1 MAGHKELWEQLYEVA
16 IVETN
21 LAKMQQHTQ
30 AAKAAIDARL
40 HELQMDHGG
49 TREEQQALSD
59 ALTGLRVLAREIEAR
74 PLPEAEHA
82 P

>member
-21 LAKMQQHTQ
+21 LAKMQQHAQ
-30 AAKAAIDARL
+30 AAQAAIDARL

-59 ALTGLRVLAREIEAR
+59 ALTGLRVLEREIETR
-74 PLPEAEHA
+74 PLPDAEQA
-82 P
+82 L

>member
-16 IVETN
+16 IIETN
-21 LAKMQQHTQ
+21 LAKMQQYTR
-30 AAKAAIDARL
+30 AVKAAIDARL

-74 PLPEAEHA
+74 PLPDAEQA
-82 P
+82 L